1 RNKKTKALALH
12 LLGGIAQDYGRREDS
27 DHFGIKQR
35 LLAHKARSLIRQEQ
49 TDEANCQHENIS
61 FYGRTNPNNA
71 NTVISKTRQISQ
83 STKIVL
89 RDSSSHKSGGHAVT
103 TSENA
108 TNLQKEGTYTQP
120 EYDNRTAYSSSS
132 LNKATTT
139 EYGDTKIK
147 PPDKRGGHGVT
158 TLEDLDFRQ
167 DILGFSENVRS
178 AVLLKLQQMPPQY
191 RQDHIDEVAAHVQAR
206 IGTPKEIKNPASY
219 LLKMCN
225 AYLDDGELW
234 ITSRAEEFRN
244 QAA

>member
-1 RNKKTKALALH
+1 M
-12 LLGGIAQDYGRREDS
+12 
-27 DHFGIKQR
+27 
-35 LLAHKARSLIRQEQ
+35 
-49 TDEANCQHENIS
+49 
-61 FYGRTNPNNA
+61 
-71 NTVISKTRQISQ
+71 
-83 STKIVL
+83 
-89 RDSSSHKSGGHAVT
+89 
-103 TSENA
+103 
-108 TNLQKEGTYTQP
+108 
-120 EYDNRTAYSSSS
+120 
-132 LNKATTT
+132 
-139 EYGDTKIK
+139 
-147 PPDKRGGHGVT
+147 T

-244 QAA
+244 QAAIRDTKKQKEEKQAHEFNRQRKAQDEAHDARLQRLMKRNDDAKSMIETTTNNLGGSTGSIEGRKIK